1 MQTGAAAVIGQPDTV
16 DRDPLWTFAITT
28 EGRAYGI
35 TATSGLLYEVNLET
49 AQVTEI
55 GFTGCPGVGFCQSL
69 VYDHDNGIMFWAAYW
84 KDDANGLREVNLETG
99 ESVSIGDIQ
108 DAAQVCGGYTVPSWD
123 DPTQPSNVTVTFNY
137 MVNGEWTSTEVTVPA
152 GTTPTAPVPENQPHQ
167 PTMLMFIGW
176 DVDFANVQH
185 DITVTAQY
193 AALGDVDMDGE
204 IQIADALFIARN
216 AIGVA
221 ELTPTQMILADVYG
235 SDGVITLN
243 DALVTMRISRTVN
256 TVRESTEFLPFK
268 TG

>member
-1 MQTGAAAVIGQPDTV
+1 
-16 DRDPLWTFAITT
+16 
-28 EGRAYGI
+28 
-35 TATSGLLYEVNLET
+35 
-49 AQVTEI
+49 
-55 GFTGCPGVGFCQSL
+55 
-69 VYDHDNGIMFWAAYW
+69 MFWAAYW

-193 AALGDVDMDGE
+193 AALGDVDMNGE
-204 IQIADALFIARN
+204 IQIADALLIARN

-221 ELTPTQMILADVYG
+221 ELTPAQMILADVYG

-243 DALVTMRISRTVN
+243 DALVTMRIS
-256 TVRESTEFLPFK
+256 L
-268 TG
+268 GL